1 MLEESV
7 HEDHEKSENA
17 TNAILE
23 GAKKTAGKLKH
34 DYNVKAEKALNAIH
48 KKIKGAQDENDWD
61 AEEADHLYDQVHD
74 IFYTPEHEASEDED
88 EEEEEEEEEDEE
100 EEASEEEEEEEE
112 VHEPP
117 TKKSKSK
124 KTMSSRPPGRAP
136 KGKTWS
142 ENKHQWVSMNARA
155 KKASPNKAAL
165 AVRRIAPLGKKWN
178 NKEGKWVSTNTYLR
192 RLE

>member
-1 MLEESV
+1 MLQESV

-23 GAKKTAGKLKH
+23 GASKTASKLKH
-34 DYNVKAEKALNAIH
+34 DYNVKAEKALIAVH
-48 KKIKGAQDENDWD
+48 KKIQSAQAENDWD

-74 IFYTPEHEASEDED
+74 IFYTPEHEASE
-88 EEEEEEEEEDEE
+88 EED
-100 EEASEEEEEEEE
+100 EEEEEEE

-117 TKKSKSK
+117 AKKSKSK
-124 KTMSSRPPGRAP
+124 KAMSSRPPGRAP

-142 ENKHQWVSMNARA
+142 EEKHQWVSMNAQM
-155 KKASPNKAAL
+155 KKPSPNKAAL
-165 AVRRIAPLGKKWN
+165 AVRRIAPPGKKWN

>member
-1 MLEESV
+1 MLQESV

-23 GAKKTAGKLKH
+23 AAKNTAGKLKH
-34 DYNVKAEKALNAIH
+34 DYNVKAEKALIAIH
-48 KKIKGAQDENDWD
+48 KKIQSAQAENDWD

-74 IFYTPEHEASEDED
+74 IFYTPEHEASEEED
-88 EEEEEEEEEDEE
+88 EEDEE
-100 EEASEEEEEEEE
+100 EDAEEEEEEEEEEE

-117 TKKSKSK
+117 AKKSKSK
-124 KTMSSRPPGRAP
+124 KAMSSRPPGRAP

-142 ENKHQWVSMNARA
+142 EEKHQWVSMNAQV
-155 KKASPNKAAL
+155 KKPSPNKAAL
-165 AVRRIAPLGKKWN
+165 AVRRIAPPGKKWN
-178 NKEGKWVSTNTYLR
+178 NKEGRWVSTNTYLR